1 MNRPTAVA
9 GNAYAVRRSCTAARL
24 AANRAN
30 AQKSTGPKTAAGKKR
45 AAQNARRHGLTVPV
59 ECDSGWQHE
68 IAPRARLLAGANADP
83 HLAALALQVAAA
95 QVDLIRVCEA
105 RIPLLEAGTF
115 EAIPRLSAIDRYAA
129 RVRSRRYAA
138 MRAFAAAK
146 FALLEAAGAD
156 LPKRTQAAPG
166 LCENQPN
173 ASQPLSKRTQA
184 EPPVCQNEA
193 KAVHVLPKRTQ
204 PEAAVFAKTKPTS
217 GCRKLRDSP
226 CGDRPRWTW
235 CREAITLSRPDGED
249 HLSATNLGFYKGRA
263 PCNAFRSRPPAHG
276 PPSLVARMAKRA
288 RVFIRLHA

>member
-9 GNAYAVRRSCTAARL
+9 GNASAVRRLCTAARL

-226 CGDRPRWTW
+226 CRDQPRWAGK
-235 CREAITLSRPDGED
+235 RSRSPGLMERTI
-249 HLSATNLGFYKGRA
+249 SAPPIWVFIKVA
-263 PCNAFRSRPPAHG
+263 PCNAFRRRPPAHA
-276 PPSLVARMAKRA
+276 PPSLVALMAKRA